1 MNRKGLSLSKKLAKS
16 AGKSLVKFE
25 EFFSFEESDINVTI
39 RENVNYLIDQ
49 LILDIAEAGMEQECG
64 PGWIEITRGKTPQ
77 EIFDANEKFRFKL
90 EQLASE
96 ISEVEGWHFQKGKIS
111 ELPRPTAK
119 WLASRTGLTPST
131 LNSMLRGKSA
141 AGKFGG
147 TPITVASLIK
157 LANGLNTTIQFLMTP
172 KMNSILRDVPVSYYN
187 LGKKGGGKTSA
198 SQWHLFIHA
207 LAPLPS
213 QDFYLFEKH
222 ASHLAG
228 YRDTENGRNAKKG
241 FYPAAS
247 SAVDIELGPMS
258 AYSKISDYKPLAK
271 AQQVSP
277 DTPIGKEA
285 THKDAEHQIIH
296 ATLSLFVELRKL
308 TRRTNL
314 ERSSIELVEVFGI
327 GAIKIKTQ
335 VGQIMRYLKFTQI
348 DC

>member
-1 MNRKGLSLSKKLAKS
+1 MNRKGLSLSKKPTKS
-16 AGKSLVKFE
+16 AGGSLVKLE
-25 EFFSFEESDINVTI
+25 EFFLLEESDINVTI

-49 LILDIAEAGMEQECG
+49 LILDIVEAEMEQEHG
-64 PGWIEITRGKTPQ
+64 PRWIEITRGKTPQ
-77 EIFDANEKFRFKL
+77 EIFDANQNFRFKL

-96 ISEVEGWHFQKGKIS
+96 VTEVKGWHFQKGKIS

-119 WLASRTGLTPST
+119 WLASRTGLTIGT
-131 LNSMLRGKSA
+131 LNSMLRGKNP
-141 AGKFGG
+141 AGTHGG
-147 TPITVASLIK
+147 TPITVATLIK
-157 LANGLNTTIQFLMTP
+157 FANGLNTTIQFLLTP
-172 KMNSILRDVPVSYYN
+172 NMNSILRDVPVSYYN

-213 QDFYLFEKH
+213 QNFYLFEKH

-228 YRDTENGRNAKKG
+228 YRVTEDSRSVKKG

-247 SAVDIELGPMS
+247 STVDIELGPMS

-271 AQQVSP
+271 AQQLSP
-277 DTPIGKEA
+277 DTPIDKA
-285 THKDAEHQIIH
+285 VTHKTADHQIIH

-314 ERSSIELVEVFGI
+314 ERSSIDLVKIFGI
-327 GAIKIKTQ
+327 GVIKIKTQ

-348 DC
+348 D